1 MLPSSVS
8 RSIAVAIRVV
18 DIVLTPRRLSGLVIG
33 CLTSET
39 GFLGVALALGWTG
52 KAWGRDIGFFGV
64 VGIGAFSLT
73 SLGMMGFG
81 IDLETGFETT
91 VGATIKPGLRM
102 SVKVRVDGGREEEA
116 KADLKDGLSE
126 LTAEVDFLKPSGNL
140 CRLLGRC

>member
-1 MLPSSVS
+1 M
-8 RSIAVAIRVV
+8 
-18 DIVLTPRRLSGLVIG
+18 
-33 CLTSET
+33 
-39 GFLGVALALGWTG
+39 
-52 KAWGRDIGFFGV
+52 

-81 IDLETGFETT
+81 IDLETDFETT

-102 SVKVRVDGGREEEA
+102 SVKVRVDGGREDEA